1 MAIKPHCYFCKKE
14 LTQFGAILLGPPR
27 RGGVVDK
34 FHLCR
39 VCFGNIVLLRKF
51 SVDEIEDIVSLGPTW
66 LNYTRKQKRKRN
78 G

>member
-1 MAIKPHCYFCKKE
+1 MAIKPRCYICKRE
-14 LTQFGAILLGPPR
+14 LKRFEAILMSPPHKD
-27 RGGVVDK
+27 GSVDK

-39 VCFGNIVLLRKF
+39 ACFGTIVLLRKF

-78 G
+78 S